1 MNSDS
6 ARTSPATRPQRT
18 KRSVFAGLALHEV
31 RALLRGDPPTERP
44 NPRYRAHVNS
54 FLLHIRPRTYL
65 AAATR
70 LTHTWFLGVLA
81 VLLFAVELVTGVLL
95 MVFYAPTPEQ
105 AYASI
110 LAITYY
116 TPYGDL
122 LRDVHRLGAEVM
134 VIVVVLHMARTFLTG
149 SYKGPRAFT
158 WLTGVLLLVV
168 TLLLSFSGYLLP
180 WDQLAYWAV
189 TIGTSMAQATPLI
202 GAELNLL
209 LRGATEIGADGLLR
223 FYLLHVLLLPL
234 AGILLIA
241 VHYYRIARHHGISLP
256 AAVEEGDLAPEERAA
271 ATRKID
277 FLPTLFVREVVVVSF
292 VLLALFAAAHYLF
305 DAPLEQ
311 QADPFHTPLNTQAPW
326 FFLWVQGLLKLGDKT
341 LMGVIVP
348 VLFFVLLAALPYLDR
363 NPARCW
369 QRRPAAM
376 VLALAVAIAIGV
388 LSYMGTA
395 TYGITLPPAVRIA
408 ETLAPEE
415 GEGAL
420 RSLPYDALTPGSYA
434 LDQPI
439 SASVSP
445 KLHGVLE
452 RYAHL
457 VTAAAAAGELPNA
470 EAFLD
475 IVERQADLKEATV
488 RIVWQPSETE
498 RQLTYTRTIYLHRG
512 RNAASIAQDS

>member
-1 MNSDS
+1 MRSRASPADS
-6 ARTSPATRPQRT
+6 AARPE
-18 KRSVFAGLALHEV
+18 RSERGIFAGLSLHEL
-31 RALLRGDPPTERP
+31 RSLLRSDPPTQRP

-54 FLLHIRPRTYL
+54 FLLHIRPRTYP

-70 LTHTWFLGVLA
+70 VTHTWFLGLLA
-81 VLLFAVELVTGVLL
+81 VLLFVVELVTGVLL
-95 MVFYAPTPEQ
+95 MILYAPTPEQ

-116 TPYGDL
+116 TPFGDL
-122 LRDVHRLGAEVM
+122 VRDIHRLAAEAM
-134 VIVVVLHMARTFLTG
+134 VIVVVLHMARTFVTG
-149 SYKGPRAFT
+149 SYKGQRAFT
-158 WLTGVLLLVV
+158 WLTGALLLVV

-209 LRGATEIGADGLLR
+209 LRGAAEIGADGLLR

-234 AGILLIA
+234 AGILLLA

-256 AAVEEGDLAPEERAA
+256 AAVEEGDLAPPARVAA
-271 ATRKID
+271 MRKVD
-277 FLPTLFVREVVVVSF
+277 FLPTLFVREVVVISTA
-292 VLLALFAAAHYLF
+292 LLALLAAAYYLF

-311 QADPFHTPLNTQAPW
+311 QANPFHTPLNTQAPW

-348 VLFFVLLAALPYLDR
+348 LLFFVVLAALPYLDR
-363 NPARCW
+363 NPARRW
-369 QRRPAAM
+369 QRRPVAM
-376 VLALAVAIAIGV
+376 LLALAVTVTIGV

-415 GEGAL
+415 STGAL

-434 LDQPI
+434 LNQPI
-439 SASVSP
+439 AASVSP
-445 KLHGVLE
+445 ELLGVLE
-452 RYAHL
+452 HYALL
-457 VTAAAAAGELPNA
+457 VTAAATAGELPNA
-470 EAFLD
+470 QAFLD
-475 IVERQADLKEATV
+475 IVERQANLKEVTL
-488 RIVWQPSETE
+488 RIQWQPVDAEKTA
-498 RQLTYTRTIYLHRG
+498 TYSRTFYLHRG
-512 RNAASIAQDS
+512 RNAGNSRQDL